1 MVIWKGGS
9 FKEYIHK
16 DLACYSGGMS
26 RDTRRSFGFVNISE
40 GTNRD
45 VLVYV
50 TNNMMIT
57 DYNTRASVE
66 AYERKSIEWHERLG
80 ILSYG

>member
-26 RDTRRSFGFVNISE
+26 RDTRRSFGFVNIAA
-40 GTNRD
+40 GGNKDILVD
-45 VLVYV
+45 VINTTMV
-50 TNNMMIT
+50 T
-57 DYNTRASVE
+57 DYNNGALAE
-66 AYERKSIEWHERLG
+66 A
-80 ILSYG
+80 